1 MAVRLTATKAAVL
14 GLNFFYTLFAEQSPV
29 TNKIQD
35 RLPTNNQ
42 LEPLHTL
49 IHVNNT
55 NGCSRIINETPYINS
70 RE

>member
-14 GLNFFYTLFAEQSPV
+14 GLNFYTLFAEQSPV
-29 TNKIQD
+29 NNKIQD